1 MVEKEQGIIGQEIR
15 MCEDDPSRCVLFNL
29 LQGMYHKHPV
39 RIDIAGTV
47 ESISHI
53 TADLLYR
60 CYGQYY
66 NLHNMV
72 LAVAGRITPAEVEEA
87 ADKLLKPAPAM
98 LPVSFSCDEPD
109 TVVQHRVEQTMP
121 VAAPLF
127 YLGIKEPAAAP
138 RDAKGLAG
146 AQLLTDLLVGRS
158 SPLYARLMEDGLIN
172 EQFEAEYF
180 NGPGFGVWLFIG
192 ESSDPDRVAAAI
204 LDEVR
209 RQQAAGLDPEG
220 RDDILSEV
228 KEYHKKTG
236 TTVLLVSHSME
247 DIAKYANRVLVMSNK
262 KIAMY
267 DTVEKVF
274 ARAPELLELGLSV
287 PQVTKIFLK
296 LREMGVDVPADV
308 YTIPYAVKT
317 LLEAKRRRD
326 AGESLVLP
334 RSAARK
340 GGAV

>member
-1 MVEKEQGIIGQEIR
+1 MERSPFELSGGQKR
-15 MCEDDPSRCVLFNL
+15 RV
-29 LQGMYHKHPV
+29 
-39 RIDIAGTV
+39 
-47 ESISHI
+47 
-53 TADLLYR
+53 
-60 CYGQYY
+60 
-66 NLHNMV
+66 
-72 LAVAGRITPAEVEEA
+72 AVAGVMAMKPRILV
-87 ADKLLKPAPAM
+87 L
-98 LPVSFSCDEPD
+98 DEP
-109 TVVQHRVEQTMP
+109 
-121 VAAPLF
+121 
-127 YLGIKEPAAAP
+127 
-138 RDAKGLAG
+138 
-146 AQLLTDLLVGRS
+146 
-158 SPLYARLMEDGLIN
+158 
-172 EQFEAEYF
+172 
-180 NGPGFGVWLFIG
+180 
-192 ESSDPDRVAAAI
+192 
-204 LDEVR
+204 
-209 RQQAAGLDPEG
+209 AAGLDPEG

-267 DTVEKVF
+267 DTVEKIF